1 MGNTVKMYTLRR
13 RGHCI
18 FSIFFGYIKERPWYL
33 LYNNVYDPY
42 IAIRDE
48 DLRYIAAASPDVVLA
63 LVAEFHHLKLSRNL
77 QWLEHLRLKKE
88 TSQRYLEMLDAAKF
102 EARVAVKL
110 AINTTRNSQP
120 CPYGN
125 SRTCTCEC
133 DLKHRSCID
142 NRLKLARLAVEQEME
157 EI

>member
-63 LVAEFHHLKLSRNL
+63 LIAELRKCEAMCEIITEQGARIERCLKMVQKMAGLNG
-77 QWLEHLRLKKE
+77 LK
-88 TSQRYLEMLDAAKF
+88 M
-102 EARVAVKL
+102 
-110 AINTTRNSQP
+110 N
-120 CPYGN
+120 
-125 SRTCTCEC
+125 
-133 DLKHRSCID
+133 
-142 NRLKLARLAVEQEME
+142 
-157 EI
+157 